1 MNTCRARST
10 SRRTVC
16 VISRPAFCRTRMLR
30 SSFTVRNP
38 PDTPRKGPPVNWRR
52 WGTQTSKTTPAESPI
67 GLRPVCL
74 PRAITNMTKGGNEIM
89 EATRVT
95 TEEVKERMERGE
107 QFTFVDTRNPQA
119 WGEAET
125 KLPGAIRVP
134 ADEVEQHLDEIP
146 RDRAV
151 ITYCT

>member
-1 MNTCRARST
+1 
-10 SRRTVC
+10 
-16 VISRPAFCRTRMLR
+16 
-30 SSFTVRNP
+30 
-38 PDTPRKGPPVNWRR
+38 
-52 WGTQTSKTTPAESPI
+52 
-67 GLRPVCL
+67 
-74 PRAITNMTKGGNEIM
+74 MTAV

-95 TEEVKERMERGE
+95 VDEVKERMDRGE

-125 KLPGAIRVP
+125 KLPGAVRVP
-134 ADEVEQHLDEIP
+134 AGELGQHLDEIP